1 MAVTA
6 EASLTRGAE
15 HAGQSDARSSSGW
28 HQRTLGELAH
38 DALVHAA
45 RMKCEALRFRKQA
58 DRVFDRLVLE
68 STGSSVSSREAEARS
83 HPAYVG
89 MDDQA
94 LEAESAAIV
103 AKAKAD
109 GVQIRFEEWRTNQ
122 ATTRAEMTL
131 R

>member
-1 MAVTA
+1 MRVRSAVKLGHLSMNDT
-6 EASLTRGAE
+6 ELR
-15 HAGQSDARSSSGW
+15 HN
-28 HQRTLGELAH
+28 RTLGELSQ
-38 DALVHAA
+38 DAPVHPA
-45 RMKCEALRFRKQA
+45 RLKVEAMKARKQA

-83 HPAYVG
+83 HPSYVG
-89 MDDQA
+89 MDDIA
-94 LEAESAAIV
+94 LEAESQAIV